1 MRKLAIVLL
10 ILIQCSI
17 TIAQNI
23 EVSNVVEKIAGGE
36 KDAISA
42 TIYQSSEQL
51 VKKEWKSL
59 MKGLRSE
66 KVTVKRE
73 IFADNAFV
81 SGISNNTVD
90 IYAKVEGLGNGSIK
104 LVAAFDLGG
113 VFLSPSHEGFKHAQK
128 ILHDFAVKLTRMG
141 IEEELKDK
149 EKELAKGVKE
159 LENLKKDNDRL
170 HQNIDR
176 SNRMIEEEK
185 NNIEKAK
192 QDIETNLKD
201 QITAKKTVEDLKS
214 TVARVGEKLKKVK

>member
-1 MRKLAIVLL
+1 MRKLVIVLL
-10 ILIQCSI
+10 GLILCSI

-36 KDAISA
+36 NDAISA
-42 TIYQSSEQL
+42 TIYQSSEQV

-66 KVTVKRE
+66 KVTVKKE

-90 IYAKVEGLGNGSIK
+90 IYAKVEDQGNGLIK
-104 LVAAFDLGG
+104 IIAAFDLGG
-113 VFLSPSHEGFKHAQK
+113 AYLVPSHEGFKHAQK
-128 ILHDFAVKLTRMG
+128 IIHDFAVKLTRMG

-149 EKELAKGVKE
+149 EKELAKGVKKF
-159 LENLKKDNDRL
+159 ENLKKENDRL

-176 SNRMIEEEK
+176 SNGMIEEEK
-185 NNIEKAK
+185 NNIETAK

-201 QITAKKTVEDLKS
+201 QAKAKKMIEDLKS
-214 TVARVGEKLKKVK
+214 AAARVGEKLKNVK